1 MTTTSYSNSPEI
13 GDTEA
18 DETSLPESSEAHAGG
33 AQSRAG
39 KSNRVR
45 ERRNILIEQP
55 QVLGASWAKG
65 WFETMLSEGRQV
77 SGGWPGTIPEARSRA
92 QSHCDRELSLRGLP
106 LLTQE
111 ELRTVAAAT
120 YERAKRD
127 WLEAARQVRLAA
139 LRQRTS
145 KA

>member
-1 MTTTSYSNSPEI
+1 MTTTSFSNFPATE
-13 GDTEA
+13 DTEA
-18 DETSLPESSEAHAGG
+18 AEPSLAEAEEARAPGSH
-33 AQSRAG
+33 SRG
-39 KSNRVR
+39 NKSNRVR
-45 ERRNILIEQP
+45 ERRSILLEQP
-55 QVLGASWAKG
+55 QLLGASWAKV

-111 ELRTVAAAT
+111 ELRIVAAAT

-127 WLEAARQVRLAA
+127 WLEAARQVRLAT